1 MALFIQ
7 LRQIEKSCIAKH
19 AQILFHFFALRP
31 DRHSNDGPSR
41 CPLRWE
47 PLSSRVS
54 LVLTNCYD
62 IKINMISMRNS
73 KIINATEMKI
83 LPQQNNYEE
92 ISIKLIQLAAAAIAP
107 WYCLSLPSC
116 SRRFESQAHHLGFIN
131 LYYWNCN
138 EKRTKIN
145 KKRPGSAHFLN
156 INWVPQCFANCG
168 QNVLLYSSLVVFKR
182 LHHVLVLVVV
192 IILCNVLDHHSR
204 SHWN

>member
-19 AQILFHFFALRP
+19 AQILFRFFALRP

-92 ISIKLIQLAAAAIAP
+92 ISIKLIQLVAAAIAP

-145 KKRPGSAHFLN
+145 KKRPGSAHFL
-156 INWVPQCFANCG
+156 INSTYQALHKQGKLLNFNLMLRNASFS
-168 QNVLLYSSLVVFKR
+168 VLFKHNF
-182 LHHVLVLVVV
+182 LEMKL
-192 IILCNVLDHHSR
+192 
-204 SHWN
+204 

>member
-19 AQILFHFFALRP
+19 AQILFRFFALRP

-92 ISIKLIQLAAAAIAP
+92 ISIKLIQLVAAAIAP

-116 SRRFESQAHHLGFIN
+116 GRGFESQAHHLCVLN
-131 LYYWNCN
+131 LY
-138 EKRTKIN
+138 I
-145 KKRPGSAHFLN
+145 
-156 INWVPQCFANCG
+156 
-168 QNVLLYSSLVVFKR
+168 
-182 LHHVLVLVVV
+182 
-192 IILCNVLDHHSR
+192 
-204 SHWN
+204 